1 MKSAID
7 ETESSVETLATP
19 FGPFTFEVTSEG
31 KATLVSFK
39 ELALSKPV
47 RRRPKTEKRDKD
59 NSGFTLKKLSSFLGS
74 WREMIKEGTVSDE
87 VYEYRK
93 TICAGVEGLN
103 PPCVHNRTGD
113 DGVTHYCGGCG
124 CGSRKHAIL
133 YIDGKPADESIRLHM
148 PNPNCPIGIISK
160 MPGSGDL
167 KNVGGRLKQT
177 GLLVKSAVDEMKN
190 RHGLSTGEIS
200 NLKQRLM
207 T

>member
-1 MKSAID
+1 MKTATE
-7 ETESSVETLATP
+7 ETEFSVETLATP

-31 KATLVSFK
+31 NATLVSFK
-39 ELALSKPV
+39 ESVIGKPV
-47 RRRPKTEKRDKD
+47 RRRLNIEKREKD
-59 NSGFTLKKLSSFLGS
+59 NGRFTLKKLSSFLNS

-103 PPCVHNRTGD
+103 PPCAKNKIGK

-167 KNVGGRLKQT
+167 KNVGGKLKQL
-177 GLLVKSAVDEMKN
+177 GLLAKSAVDEMKN
-190 RHGLSTGEIS
+190 KHGLSDGEIS